1 MHVTILITIDSE
13 ECSEDVRAR
22 MYAIQENELDQ
33 LRDLTSFLD
42 MELHYVEQYLE
53 VLRETRAG
61 WIDEWVECSVVS
73 WIRRL
78 TDVN

>member
-1 MHVTILITIDSE
+1 
-13 ECSEDVRAR
+13 

-61 WIDEWVECSVVS
+61 WIDE
-73 WIRRL
+73 
-78 TDVN
+78 